1 MAIDVVGVVI
11 ITVDITMDVDM
22 AMPGADKQAGETNG
36 VAIMTGARSS
46 QRSEVRTYD
55 RAFDFNHIE
64 DDIVDCLYCNSRV
77 NSVNVS
83 IIRNSGQLKISSRL
97 TLNSKDFD
105 PDRYFYNAHQVT
117 DVLLGR

>member
-55 RAFDFNHIE
+55 RAATLIILKMTLLTVYTA
-64 DDIVDCLYCNSRV
+64 IVEL
-77 NSVNVS
+77 
-83 IIRNSGQLKISSRL
+83 IQ
-97 TLNSKDFD
+97 
-105 PDRYFYNAHQVT
+105 
-117 DVLLGR
+117 

>member
-1 MAIDVVGVVI
+1 MAGS
-11 ITVDITMDVDM
+11 
-22 AMPGADKQAGETNG
+22 GAATNG
-36 VAIMTGARSS
+36 TTDGTTKMLIKPAVTVVTSARSS